1 MFLSL
6 PGRKDEMVFSSL
18 PFLFIFLPVCLILY
32 NVVPGWVREKGAAL
46 GKGGDLKEKGG
57 DGAGSCVRLK
67 KKDMRYKNAVL
78 LLMSLVFYTAGEPV
92 YVVLLVL
99 CALAGWLSGFFIDKY
114 RDSSPKKAKA
124 AAVICVAI
132 CLSMLFVFKYLGFF
146 IDTLRLLP
154 FIHLPAVKLTLPI
167 GISFYTFQT
176 ISYDIDLLRG
186 RAGLQRNFGRF
197 LLFVAL
203 FPQLIA
209 GPILRYKD
217 IEAQLTDRTA
227 TREKFCEGI
236 VRFLCGC
243 GKKVLIANTLGELVS
258 FTFSA
263 GAEGVAKA
271 NVWLGVLAFSLQIY
285 YDFSGYSDMAIG
297 LGKMFGFDYGENF
310 NYPYVSRS
318 VTEFWRRWHISL
330 GSFFRD
336 YVYIPLGGNRR
347 HQVLN
352 LLAVWLLTGL
362 WHGAGWNFVLWGLYF
377 FVLLVIEKFLLK
389 GRLEKIPVLS
399 NVVTLPLLAV
409 GWAVFYFE
417 DTRQCLTA
425 LGSMFGI
432 GGAPTWDNVG
442 ANMFL
447 AKLPVILTALAGCL
461 PIGAF
466 VGKKVAS
473 LRTKRPVLW
482 FTLVFLYTSAML
494 FLCVCALVSSTYNP
508 FLYFRF

>member
-1 MFLSL
+1 
-6 PGRKDEMVFSSL
+6 MVFSSL

-32 NVVPGWVREKGAAL
+32 YAVPGWVPEKRGVVREKS
-46 GKGGDLKEKGG
+46 G
-57 DGAGSCVRLK
+57 DGTGTCAKRK
-67 KKDMRYKNAVL
+67 KKDMRFKNAVL

-92 YVVLLVL
+92 YVILLVL
-99 CALAGWLSGFFIDKY
+99 CALAGWLSGFLIEKY
-114 RDSSPKKAKA
+114 RDRSPKKAKA

-146 IDTLRLLP
+146 IDMLRLLP
-154 FIHLPAVKLTLPI
+154 FVDLPSVKLTLPI

-176 ISYDIDLLRG
+176 ISYDIDLLKG
-186 RAGLQRNFGRF
+186 KAGLQRNFGRF
-197 LLFVAL
+197 LLFVSL

-227 TREKFCEGI
+227 TKEKFCEGI
-236 VRFLCGC
+236 TRFLCGC
-243 GKKVLIANTLGELVS
+243 AKKVLIANTLGELVD

-263 GAEGVAKA
+263 GAEGVARA
-271 NVWLGVLAFSLQIY
+271 NVWFGVLAFSLQIY

-297 LGKMFGFDYGENF
+297 LGKMFGFDYAENF

-318 VTEFWRRWHISL
+318 ITEFWRRWHISL

-352 LLAVWLLTGL
+352 LLVVWLLTGL
-362 WHGAGWNFVLWGLYF
+362 WHGAGWNFVLWGLFF
-377 FVLLVIEKFLLK
+377 FVLLIIEKFILK

-417 DTRQCLTA
+417 DIRQCLTA
-425 LGSMFGI
+425 LGSMFGF
-432 GGAPTWDNVG
+432 GNAPLWDTVG

-447 AKLPVILTALAGCL
+447 AKLPVILIAVAGCL
-461 PIGAF
+461 PLGKI
-466 VGKKVAS
+466 VGKKIAAQ
-473 LRTKRPVLW
+473 RTRRPVLW
-482 FTLVFLYTSAML
+482 FTLMLLYSATML
-494 FLCVCALVSSTYNP
+494 FLCVCSLVSSTYNP